1 MIKINKNEIINIE
14 RVSDDANFDFN
25 TPLSWQ
31 RVFEEVLDVMG
42 KPNRRFYEFLGTC
55 ATDEKEKT
63 DLKHLLTK
71 EGKPE
76 FKDLVGESVTYAD
89 LLIRYPS
96 ALP

>member
-1 MIKINKNEIINIE
+1 
-14 RVSDDANFDFN
+14 
-25 TPLSWQ
+25 
-31 RVFEEVLDVMG
+31 MG

-89 LLIRYPS
+89 LLVRYPS
-96 ALP
+96 ALPSLEYLLEYIPVIKPRLYSIASSMSEVNEKVQLCIILNDW